1 VLVFSVPCIHKIS
14 SLVLFSVLPCIH
26 KISSLALCSNVLTEQ
41 PDKSDKGESMQQPRF
56 SRGSAAGVPPP
67 LASLR
72 CVGCA
77 DTAAGGAFGLRASV
91 ARNVQYCCYVACM
104 IVLERS

>member
-1 VLVFSVPCIHKIS
+1 MLVFSVPCIHKIS
-14 SLVLFSVLPCIH
+14 SLVLFSVLPCIP

-56 SRGSAAGVPPP
+56 SRGSAAPECRGRSPRCVVWGVPTQQQAAP
-67 LASLR
+67 LACVLLLR
-72 CVGCA
+72 VMY
-77 DTAAGGAFGLRASV
+77 R
-91 ARNVQYCCYVACM
+91 CYVACM